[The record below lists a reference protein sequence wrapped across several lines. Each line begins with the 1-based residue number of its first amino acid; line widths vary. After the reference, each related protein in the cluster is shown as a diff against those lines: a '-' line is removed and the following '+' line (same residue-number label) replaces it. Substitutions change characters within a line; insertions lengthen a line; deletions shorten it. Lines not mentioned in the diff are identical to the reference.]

1 MNRFKNFIG
10 IDTECCQQIELDEL
24 GDPIMWS
31 FEFADSSGTRIA
43 VSAATELEAWERLD
57 VGLDKLDF
65 EEIELD
71 SGVSIFTLPSV
82 NDFTI
87 QQE

>member
-1 MNRFKNFIG
+1 MSRFKNFIG

-24 GDPIMWS
+24 GDPIMWT
-31 FEFADSSGTRIA
+31 FEFADKSGTRIA
-43 VSAATELEAWERLD
+43 VSAATELEAWERFDAALE
-57 VGLDKLDF
+57 KLDF

-71 SGVSIFTLPSV
+71 DGVSIFTMPSV
-82 NDFTI
+82 DDFTI